1 MARQNGGL
9 IGKRN
14 VTSFGKCT
22 VTSHTS
28 TGTKT
33 FQPGTRAIKT
43 LIVAGGASGGSG
55 GTDPNATTLGDLGD
69 SCCSGCFS
77 TE

>member
-1 MARQNGGL
+1 MARTNGGL

-33 FQPGTRAIKT
+33 FQPGTRTVET
-43 LIVAGGASGGSG
+43 LIISGGGGGGPGAGGGGAG
-55 GTDPNATTLGDLGD
+55 A
-69 SCCSGCFS
+69 
-77 TE
+77 